1 MHYDIDAAI
10 FDMDG
15 TLLDTMRYWRYTTL
29 EFLLAHQ
36 MPVRNED
43 LLRMHYTSSRKLLLE
58 IAEREKIEIGTRETV
73 VAELEGYMNRHYLYD
88 CRLKESAVPDF
99 LRRLRDLK
107 LRLCVAT
114 GSPREYAR
122 NGLSRV
128 GILDFFEFVTDNYER
143 GDGVRTAGY
152 QTYTYSDD
160 FSYYAAGVPSTVNG
174 FLLKDDM
181 STVFDFYVDVYHS
194 QYDTPDTYNEAVMD
208 FNIKYYGALAICIDT
223 MPALYLDFTAQ
234 AERIEA
240 SIDEEIMSAAGVD
253 MDAYRAALEALRAA
267 AEENLVEVLRIN
279 AA

>member
-1 MHYDIDAAI
+1 MHYDVDAAI

-43 LLRMHYTSSRKLLLE
+43 LLRMHYTSSRKLLFE

-99 LRRLRDLK
+99 LRRLHDLK

-143 GDGVRTAGY
+143 GDGVTKDNPEYFVHVAERLNTVPERCVVFEDALYAMKAAKAAGCRVVAIEETTAGSPEPIRQLADRY
-152 QTYTYSDD
+152 IH
-160 FSYYAAGVPSTVNG
+160 SYKE
-174 FLLKDDM
+174 LM
-181 STVFDFYVDVYHS
+181 
-194 QYDTPDTYNEAVMD
+194 
-208 FNIKYYGALAICIDT
+208 
-223 MPALYLDFTAQ
+223 
-234 AERIEA
+234 
-240 SIDEEIMSAAGVD
+240 
-253 MDAYRAALEALRAA
+253 
-267 AEENLVEVLRIN
+267 
-279 AA
+279 